1 MDHDPR
7 VLVAGATGYIG
18 RNVAVALHE
27 AGFRVRALARDPR
40 RLEPIRDAC
49 DEVFVGAATRPETL
63 TGLCD
68 GVDAVVSSIGLRTLR
83 ARPTPEQVDLGANL
97 NILDRARQAGVGRFF
112 FVSVLHAAEL
122 AQRVPILRP
131 REEFTRRLVDS
142 GTGWTVLRPT
152 GAFNDMGEIFRLAG
166 RGAGMVFGDG
176 HHRINPVHP
185 RDIGDLVAASI
196 RDDTRRDTEFGFGGP
211 DTYTAAEIVELAQQ
225 VLGRRRRVLHVPFWP
240 VRALAAA
247 LRPVNRN
254 AAGFLT
260 FFGESLGRDMV
271 GAPIGHRRLAD
282 YFAALA
288 AGTDTESR

>member
-1 MDHDPR
+1 MDHKGR

-18 RNVAVALHE
+18 RNIAVALHD

-49 DEVFVGAATRPETL
+49 DEVFVGAATRPDTL

-68 GVDAVVSSIGLRTLR
+68 GIDVVVSSLGLRTLR
-83 ARPTPEQVDLGANL
+83 RSPTPEQVDLGANL
-97 NILDRARQAGVGRFF
+97 GILAQAQAAGVSRFL

-122 AQRVPILRP
+122 TRRVPILRP

-142 GTGWTVLRPT
+142 GTSWTVLRPT
-152 GAFNDMGEIFRLAG
+152 GAFNDMGEIFRLAS
-166 RGAGMVFGDG
+166 RGAGLVFGDG

-185 RDIGDLVAASI
+185 RDIGDLVAESI
-196 RDDTRRDTEFGFGGP
+196 RDGNLRECEFGFGGP

-225 VLGRRRRVLHVPFWP
+225 VLGRRRRVRHVPFWP
-240 VRALAAA
+240 VQALAAA

-254 AAGFLT
+254 ASGFLT
-260 FFGESLGRDMV
+260 FFRESLGRDMV
-271 GAPIGHRRLAD
+271 GTPVGHRHLAD

-288 AGTDTESR
+288 AGTDTGSR